1 LIRRFLSFSHRKTVG
16 EEIMDLV
23 FLALSALVFALAIGL
38 AVAAH
43 KLEDKQ

>member
-1 LIRRFLSFSHRKTVG
+1 
-16 EEIMDLV
+16 MDLV

-43 KLEDKQ
+43 KLEGKQ